1 MSADEDAYNELCCY
15 TLTHND
21 PAFIHQH
28 VVDAFAVQAA
38 DETTKP
44 IKLTFGLIGLYL
56 KIERKFSGREVQR
69 AHMALARQK
78 HVWPDVLASR
88 RSRRNDRGRRHGG
101 VARCGA
107 RPGDRQVV
115 RIGLGRIQREP
126 LHSGRSPGSPR
137 HRSSPG
143 VLKRCGREAGAR
155 RQAARRKERRPA
167 TRAAAL

>member
-28 VVDAFAVQAA
+28 VVDAFAVQTA

-78 HVWPDVLASR
+78 HVWPTFSLPD
-88 RSRRNDRGRRHGG
+88 DRGAMTA
-101 VARCGA
+101 VAVMEA
-107 RPGDRQVV
+107 
-115 RIGLGRIQREP
+115 
-126 LHSGRSPGSPR
+126 
-137 HRSSPG
+137 SPG
-143 VLKRCGREAGAR
+143 VERD
-155 RQAARRKERRPA
+155 QAIDKWCASVW
-167 TRAAAL
+167 AAFSDSHSTVADLLVRHAIVPRLAC

>member
-28 VVDAFAVQAA
+28 VVDAFAVQKA

-78 HVWPDVLASR
+78 HVWPTFSLPD
-88 RSRRNDRGRRHGG
+88 DRGAMTA
-101 VARCGA
+101 VAVMEA
-107 RPGDRQVV
+107 
-115 RIGLGRIQREP
+115 
-126 LHSGRSPGSPR
+126 
-137 HRSSPG
+137 SPG
-143 VLKRCGREAGAR
+143 VERDLAIDKWCASVWAAFSDSHSTVAELLVRHAIVP
-155 RQAARRKERRPA
+155 RQAC
-167 TRAAAL
+167 